1 MDENFGQNQATLPPL
16 PGSDER
22 SIAWN
27 QKDSFYDVRARDFW
41 GQNQIIRE
49 AIKDYEK
56 CNHYFIH
63 KGPEV
68 ECKKCHYGLLGNF
81 KIQDGKLF
89 FKGEPLGI

>member
-1 MDENFGQNQATLPPL
+1 MDENFGQNPATLPPL
-16 PGSDER
+16 PGSDEK

-27 QKDSFYDVRARDFW
+27 QRDSFYDVRAREFW
-41 GQNQIIRE
+41 GENQIVRE
-49 AIKDYEK
+49 TIKDYEK

-63 KGPEV
+63 KGSEV